1 MTPETQGQGG
11 AAGAGLAG
19 EGRLVVVSNRLPFT
33 LKRAGDGW
41 RTERSTGG
49 LATAMGPLLK
59 ESGGIWVGWSGD
71 ASDPA
76 DTRRRRLLERWA
88 SQDGYFAV
96 DLPADVARGYY
107 EGFSNQALWPLFHHF
122 PILLSFDPEH
132 WRAYREA
139 NERFRDEVVKRL
151 RPGDVVWVHDY
162 QLMLLPRLLREAVPD
177 ARVGFFLHI
186 PFPSSSVFR
195 LLPRR
200 EELLQGLLGADYLAF
215 HTYSYLQNFR
225 SSALRVLGVESRMD
239 TVEHGGRRVRLDA
252 LPIGIAPREFTDL
265 LDSDGET
272 RRRLSKLRERY
283 RGRHVLLGVDRLD
296 YTKGIPERLRAFRRL
311 LREAEDLRGRA
322 VLIQVAV
329 PSREAVPMYEE
340 LRGEVDSLVG
350 QINGEFSTPDWTP
363 IVYMRRG
370 LARSELAALY
380 AAADLA
386 WVTPLR
392 DGLNL
397 VAKEYVACQRGGA
410 GALVLSEF
418 AGAASEMGEAFH
430 VNPYDE
436 EQMADTVRR
445 ALETPEEERRERMAA
460 LHKRV
465 THNNVFAWGE
475 RFIGNLRR
483 AADARTEHAAALP
496 PELPVGGAVKAFG
509 EAESRLLL
517 LDYDGTLVGY
527 AQRPQYARP
536 PAELIQLLGRLARR
550 TATTVAVVSGRS
562 RADLEGWFGGVAGL
576 WLAAE
581 HGAVIRPPGAAEW
594 EHCYTGYS
602 PEWKKDVFPFLEH
615 YVERTPG
622 SFVEEKEFSLVWHYR
637 MSDPEF
643 GEWLANE
650 LAHDLEHM
658 LSDTHL
664 RAVRGQK
671 SVEVKMMW
679 ANKGEVMNRL
689 SRECP
694 APGFLLAAGDD
705 RTDEDLFARLPQTA
719 WTIHVGESQS
729 RARFR
734 LPGPDELC
742 ALLRDFAGAGGAAAS
757 SRTAASAAGGG
768 RDE

>member
-460 LHKRV
+460 LHARV
-465 THNNVFAWGE
+465 VRNNVFAWGE
-475 RFIGNLRR
+475 RFVRNLTESAAARSERHARKPRPLPEGEFVAAYRR
-483 AADARTEHAAALP
+483 ARARH
-496 PELPVGGAVKAFG
+496 
-509 EAESRLLL
+509 LL
-517 LDYDGTLVGY
+517 LDYDGTLVGFSKLPRE
-527 AQRPQYARP
+527 AVP
-536 PAELIQLLGRLARR
+536 PPDLPPLLEQLAADPANTVVLI
-550 TATTVAVVSGRS
+550 SGRT
-562 RADLEGWFGGVAGL
+562 RADLERWFGGVKGL

-581 HGAVIRPPGAAEW
+581 HGATVRAPGPAAWEPLRATRDAAWKESVRPVF
-594 EHCYTGYS
+594 EHFV
-602 PEWKKDVFPFLEH
+602 D
-615 YVERTPG
+615 RTPG
-622 SFVEEKEFSLVWHYR
+622 SLVEEKEFALVWHYR
-637 MSDPEF
+637 MADPEF
-643 GEWLANE
+643 GAWLANE
-650 LAHDLEHM
+650 LVSTLEQ
-658 LSDTHL
+658 LLAETEL
-664 RAVRGQK
+664 RAFRGQK
-671 SVEVKMMW
+671 IVEVKPSW
-679 ANKGEVMNRL
+679 ANKGEALARL
-689 SRECP
+689 
-694 APGFLLAAGDD
+694 APDPDFCLAAGDD
-705 RTDEDLFARLPQTA
+705 RTDEDLFARLPEDA
-719 WTIHVGESQS
+719 WTIHVGEHES

-734 LPGPDELC
+734 LPAPSDLR
-742 ALLRDFAGAGGAAAS
+742 ALLARLAGAGET
-757 SRTAASAAGGG
+757 RTAAAG
-768 RDE
+768 EQKP